1 MEKKKAAKVKA
12 KKEKTKTMHYY
23 RTNDTKKIEQY
34 SLCDAIRYIQACHVV
49 GSRNGRY
56 EVNVKLKTLKTS
68 PRIRPNQIHLPHLV
82 KQEGVKYAVICPAD
96 SPAAESAREAGAV
109 LVGEENIFEQI
120 KEGKF
125 NFDRLLAHPQSLQKM
140 GREGLPRILG
150 PKGLMPNPKNGTIS
164 PNPGETI
171 RQLTG
176 GSLYSEVEGTV
187 RLAIGRLEFTPQQ
200 LRENLR
206 AFIDR
211 IKEDSSRFQGDDKKE
226 VNEVVLSSSRSPGFS
241 LNGLFRSKDSP
252 TEDQLSVA

>member
-12 KKEKTKTMHYY
+12 KKNRTLSYYKTYDM
-23 RTNDTKKIEQY
+23 KKMEQY
-34 SLCDAIRYIQACHVV
+34 SLCDAIQYIQACQV
-49 GSRNGRY
+49 GSRNAKY
-56 EVNVKLKTLKTS
+56 EVHVKLRTLKTS
-68 PRIRPNQIHLPHLV
+68 PLIRPNQIHLPHLV
-82 KQEGVKYAVICPAD
+82 KSDVKYAVICPPD

-164 PNPGETI
+164 NNPGETI
-171 RQLTG
+171 KQLTG
-176 GSLYSEVEGTV
+176 GSLYRELGGVV
-187 RLAIGRLEFTPQQ
+187 RMAIGRLEFTPQQ
-200 LRENLR
+200 IRENLR

-211 IKEDSSRFQGDDKKE
+211 IKEDASRFQGDDKKE
-226 VNEVVLSSSRSPGFS
+226 VNEVVLSSSKSPGFS

-252 TEDQLSVA
+252 DEEQLSVA